1 MAESD
6 NTDRVSFEEE
16 GTQAWIMDGED
27 IPGSMTFLKSED
39 PQCWTSSGTEKI
51 PFGVT
56 HLKCDA
62 CHRMF
67 PRKCSKIRHVGLT
80 GQLMCSECFSV
91 AQLQCQDCHAIFP
104 RDQVTVLNW
113 SSKILCFTCESKAQ
127 LECRDCHKTFPRAEI
142 EIVGSEPFSEMVCK
156 PCRALARSE
165 WCGCD

>member
-1 MAESD
+1 MAEHD
-6 NTDRVSFEEE
+6 NTNIEFFEEE
-16 GTQAWIMDGED
+16 EPKAWTMVGED

-39 PQCWTSSGTEKI
+39 PQCWTSSGTKKI

-56 HLKCDA
+56 HL
-62 CHRMF
+62 
-67 PRKCSKIRHVGLT
+67 IRHVGLT
-80 GQLMCSECFSV
+80 GQLMCYECFSV

-113 SSKILCFTCESKAQ
+113 SSKILCLTCESKAQ
-127 LECRDCHKTFPRAEI
+127 LECRDCHNTFPRAEI